1 MLLQKLLVL
10 AAAWQTSSAALV
22 GHRLQ
27 SRDGFQVDRYAALGD
42 SFAAGPGAGPEYDHG
57 RETWC
62 HRHEGS
68 WTRQVAADDIL
79 RKGRDTIDAFGFIAC
94 TGALTKH
101 VFKEPQSEDL
111 NDASDPIPTP
121 LPQAQRIN
129 GFYPQLVTLSIGGN
143 DVGFSYLLDQ
153 CVYRFWDFW
162 CNGCDSSPD
171 CSEDCAKAITQ
182 VRDRIDGVNGNFPD
196 DLRETIKAIFEN
208 APGTNLFITGY
219 PRFFNQDTEYCNNVT
234 FELWCQDEKFL
245 PLTKDQRT
253 QMNELNLRLNEKIQ
267 SVIDA
272 NQPES
277 GRITYVDTDPY
288 FEGHRF
294 CEEGVK
300 EPSYRNKNIW
310 FFPCEFY
317 TKVETNFTVSDTT
330 PSGDCQA
337 ILDSGGGPG
346 NYFTCLIAN
355 EAQNGTS
362 IDLMD
367 LPNNVATDD
376 PNEPDAASLW
386 LWLLRTFHPT
396 VQGHEAYKNAF
407 FAAYQ
412 GLEGTATPTSE
423 LSCNDLENKYV
434 AKDALLDLIDNTY
447 CPKLEGATG
456 SIGTGHYF
464 PSTPEAVEIGVT
476 SRLTAGPVPTVEEC
490 KTNLHKILDEC
501 NNDKSKNPVDWKA
514 GGEIEINGWRFTI
527 TPTGQRPSTPKAW
540 CKIENCQ
547 NGEKCTASIWGAGWL
562 RNDYGE
568 KLRSAFA
575 AQQAVYSE
583 LRYENSLGDSKGI
596 DMSQWD
602 FNYEAL
608 DGHEW
613 HASLLL
619 DLGLRLPYKQ
629 TVTDALR
636 SAAGDG
642 LEIGNGGDCESE
654 VNY

>member
-1 MLLQKLLVL
+1 MSQLGSNIDRG
-10 AAAWQTSSAALV
+10 AFA
-22 GHRLQ
+22 
-27 SRDGFQVDRYAALGD
+27 DRYKL
-42 SFAAGPGAGPEYDHG
+42 
-57 RETWC
+57 
-62 HRHEGS
+62 
-68 WTRQVAADDIL
+68 
-79 RKGRDTIDAFGFIAC
+79 TI
-94 TGALTKH
+94 
-101 VFKEPQSEDL
+101 
-111 NDASDPIPTP
+111 N
-121 LPQAQRIN
+121 
-129 GFYPQLVTLSIGGN
+129 
-143 DVGFSYLLDQ
+143 
-153 CVYRFWDFW
+153 
-162 CNGCDSSPD
+162 
-171 CSEDCAKAITQ
+171 
-182 VRDRIDGVNGNFPD
+182 
-196 DLRETIKAIFEN
+196 AIFQN
-208 APGTNLFITGY
+208 APDTNLFITGY
-219 PRFFNQDTEYCNNVT
+219 PRFFNELTDQCDTTSFKLFCINNGV
-234 FELWCQDEKFL
+234 L
-245 PLTKDQRT
+245 PLTKDRRRK
-253 QMNELNLRLNEKIQ
+253 MNELTIRLNNKIKAFVNDNPPQ
-267 SVIDA
+267 SG
-272 NQPES
+272 S
-277 GRITYVDTDPY
+277 ITFVDTDPY

-294 CEEGVK
+294 CEEGVV

-310 FFPCEFY
+310 FFPLEF
-317 TKVETNFTVSDTT
+317 TAPEGATFNVSDST
-330 PSGDCQA
+330 PSGNCQA
-337 ILDSGGGPG
+337 ILDASGDAGQ
-346 NYFTCLIAN
+346 YYTCLIAN
-355 EAQNGTS
+355 SIPQGTT
-362 IDLMD
+362 IDLHEQ
-367 LPNNVATDD
+367 PNNVATNDEY
-376 PNEPDAASLW
+376 EPDVLDYPV
-386 LWLLRTFHPT
+386 WLLRTFHPT
-396 VQGHEAYKNAF
+396 IQGHEAYREAF
-407 FAAYQ
+407 FAAY
-412 GLEGTATPTSE
+412 LAFNSPAFASE

-501 NNDKSKNPVDWKA
+501 NNEKSKNPMGWQA
-514 GGEIEINGWRFTI
+514 GGEFEINGWRFTI

-596 DMSQWD
+596 DMSHWD
-602 FNYEAL
+602 FTYEAL

-619 DLGLRLPYKQ
+619 DLGLRLPYKK

>member
-1 MLLQKLLVL
+1 
-10 AAAWQTSSAALV
+10 
-22 GHRLQ
+22 
-27 SRDGFQVDRYAALGD
+27 
-42 SFAAGPGAGPEYDHG
+42 
-57 RETWC
+57 
-62 HRHEGS
+62 
-68 WTRQVAADDIL
+68 
-79 RKGRDTIDAFGFIAC
+79 
-94 TGALTKH
+94 
-101 VFKEPQSEDL
+101 
-111 NDASDPIPTP
+111 
-121 LPQAQRIN
+121 
-129 GFYPQLVTLSIGGN
+129 
-143 DVGFSYLLDQ
+143 
-153 CVYRFWDFW
+153 
-162 CNGCDSSPD
+162 
-171 CSEDCAKAITQ
+171 
-182 VRDRIDGVNGNFPD
+182 
-196 DLRETIKAIFEN
+196 
-208 APGTNLFITGY
+208 
-219 PRFFNQDTEYCNNVT
+219 
-234 FELWCQDEKFL
+234 
-245 PLTKDQRT
+245 
-253 QMNELNLRLNEKIQ
+253 MNELNLRLNEKIQ

-527 TPTGQRPSTPKAW
+527 TPTGQRPSTPKSW

-547 NGEKCTASIWGAGWL
+547 NGEKCTASIWWAGWL

-613 HASLLL
+613 HASLFL